1 MIVVFLSTAI
11 PTVLT
16 QRCDQMPTCIDGQPL
31 INCSRVFKNVTQIT
45 VYILENL
52 PANSVV
58 YCLDDELFFPNADY
72 ELSTSDFDINS
83 TIGAIVVK
91 EHLDYE
97 QVQEQQ
103 RMVTITARAT
113 QNGTEVTSEA
123 TLIVNIVNVNEFAPV
138 LSGSN
143 TRSFNFIEGS
153 TPTSYELFI
162 SDDDA
167 EPQSITYII
176 NGTGSEHFDIN
187 VDNRI
192 ENFPVVEMIFRPGLV
207 LDRENISMYQLTI
220 TAIDNIEPVKYSNP
234 LDINITVDD
243 INDNAPQFTNNRTFT
258 IPTVLGAGKFVG
270 NASASDPDA
279 GENGTVIYNIISST
293 DLFRIDNAGILYTTM
308 AYTEN
313 RNMLEDMGNTSIEIM
328 AKDNGSIPM
337 NSTATFVIILQ
348 HPPQF
353 SNDTYV
359 FSLEENN
366 NVDVTVGT
374 VMASFIDDNSMSLF
388 YEVGLDA
395 KGRFKI
401 DNDTGVIKALVS
413 LDREN
418 SSVETFTV
426 MAMGVMDAR
435 LVSTANVSV
444 EVLDQNDQ
452 RPQFDSEMY
461 NFMITA
467 REPVAGRISAT
478 DNDIG
483 VNAVVTFSIS
493 TSVDI
498 PLNITNV
505 GNNQADIIVID
516 HSQTGEFRFSV
527 LATDAGGLQD
537 TARVIV
543 EINPDTETDD
553 MNSSR
558 IIVIVA
564 IPVSIVVLLLL
575 SLIVSCVCYHMY
587 RKRYGQYSVHS
598 KDNSSFNGFTNTDS
612 GNVPTRKKSIL
623 KVPTGENGKFGSPSC
638 SEAASERV
646 KFEPRANMVM
656 FELDQ
661 PTIRK
666 EASIT
671 TDTKLGSGDD
681 SSICSGHNKHID
693 RDEGLILRS
702 SFKGNVPLAITT
714 LSSTMTDSDDEDDF
728 PSIPSNQLFT
738 GANNLRTQPPQ
749 PTPIGATNH
758 AYSPPLH
765 HYNPVPPAMVE
776 GGQMLSSENLDRH
789 NRAMAKRHKKVP
801 SDQYSETS
809 DGTGTYFT
817 SDAEDGSAYGEPPAT
832 WTSL

>member
-1 MIVVFLSTAI
+1 MIVIFLSTAI

-31 INCSRVFKNVTQIT
+31 INCSRVFNNVTRKQIT

-52 PANSVV
+52 PTNSVV
-58 YCLDDELFFPNADY
+58 YCLDDELFFPDAMYN
-72 ELSTSDFDINS
+72 LTTSDFNINS

-103 RMVTITARAT
+103 RMVTITTTAT

-123 TLIVNIVNVNEFAPV
+123 TLIVNVVNVNEFAPV
-138 LSGSN
+138 LGGSN

-153 TPTSYELFI
+153 IPASYELFI
-162 SDDDA
+162 SDDDTR
-167 EPQSITYII
+167 PYNVTYTIS
-176 NGTGSEHFDIN
+176 GTGSEHFIIN
-187 VDNRI
+187 VDDSI
-192 ENFPVVEMIFRPGLV
+192 EDFPTIQMIFRPGLV

-220 TAIDNIEPVKYSNP
+220 RATDNIEPVKYSNP
-234 LDINITVDD
+234 LYINITVDD

-258 IPTVLGAGKFVG
+258 IPTVLEAGEFVG

-279 GENGTVIYNIISST
+279 GENGTVIYNISST
-293 DLFRIDNAGILYTTM
+293 NLFSIDNAGILYTTV
-308 AYTEN
+308 AYTK
-313 RNMLEDMGNTSIEIM
+313 RRDMFEDMRNRSIDVEIM
-328 AKDNGSIPM
+328 AQDNGSIPM

-348 HPPQF
+348 LPPQF

-366 NVDVTVGT
+366 NADVTVGT

-395 KGRFKI
+395 KGQFKI
-401 DNDTGVIKALVS
+401 DNVTGVIKALVS

-426 MAMGVMDAR
+426 MAIGVMDAR
-435 LVSTANVSV
+435 LVSNATVRI

-543 EINPDTETDD
+543 VISQAS
-553 MNSSR
+553 MSSSDSQSQDST
-558 IIVIVA
+558 IVIV
-564 IPVSIVVLLLL
+564 ITVIL
-575 SLIVSCVCYHMY
+575 SVAYILTITILVIGTVYFLINKHKS
-587 RKRYGQYSVHS
+587 RTHS
-598 KDNSSFNGFTNTDS
+598 FY
-612 GNVPTRKKSIL
+612 
-623 KVPTGENGKFGSPSC
+623 E
-638 SEAASERV
+638 
-646 KFEPRANMVM
+646 
-656 FELDQ
+656 FEL
-661 PTIRK
+661 
-666 EASIT
+666 S
-671 TDTKLGSGDD
+671 
-681 SSICSGHNKHID
+681 
-693 RDEGLILRS
+693 
-702 SFKGNVPLAITT
+702 
-714 LSSTMTDSDDEDDF
+714 
-728 PSIPSNQLFT
+728 
-738 GANNLRTQPPQ
+738 
-749 PTPIGATNH
+749 
-758 AYSPPLH
+758 
-765 HYNPVPPAMVE
+765 
-776 GGQMLSSENLDRH
+776 
-789 NRAMAKRHKKVP
+789 
-801 SDQYSETS
+801 
-809 DGTGTYFT
+809 
-817 SDAEDGSAYGEPPAT
+817 
-832 WTSL
+832 

>member
-16 QRCDQMPTCIDGQPL
+16 QHCDQMPTCIYGHPL
-31 INCSRVFKNVTQIT
+31 INCSIVFNNVTHKQIT

-58 YCLDDELFFPNADY
+58 YCLDDELFFPNAMY
-72 ELSTSDFDINS
+72 NRTTSDFSINS
-83 TIGAIVVK
+83 TTGAIVVK

-97 QVQEQQ
+97 QVQEQ
-103 RMVTITARAT
+103 RRLVTIIARAT
-113 QNGTEVTSEA
+113 QNGTEVMSEA

-138 LSGSN
+138 LSGSSI
-143 TRSFNFIEGS
+143 RSFNFIEGS
-153 TPTSYELFI
+153 IPTSYELFI

-167 EPQSITYII
+167 GPQNITYII

-187 VDNRI
+187 VDDRI
-192 ENFPVVEMIFRPGLV
+192 ENFPVVEIIFCPGLV

-220 TAIDNIEPVKYSNP
+220 RAIDNIEPVKYSNP

-258 IPTVLGAGKFVG
+258 IPTVLEAGEFVG

-279 GENGTVIYNIISST
+279 GENGTVIYNIISMT
-293 DLFRIDNAGILYTTM
+293 DFFRIDNAGILYTTV
-308 AYTEN
+308 AYTEH
-313 RNMLEDMGNTSIEIM
+313 RNMFEDIRNISIEIM

-366 NVDVTVGT
+366 DVDVTVGT

-401 DNDTGVIKALVS
+401 DNATGVIKALVS

-426 MAMGVMDAR
+426 MAIGVMDAR
-435 LVSTANVSV
+435 LVSTATVGV

-543 EINPDTETDD
+543 EISQAST
-553 MNSSR
+553 SSSDSQSQDST
-558 IIVIVA
+558 IAIVIA
-564 IPVSIVVLLLL
+564 VVLSVAFILTITVLVIGTVYF
-575 SLIVSCVCYHMY
+575 LINKHKS
-587 RKRYGQYSVHS
+587 RTHS
-598 KDNSSFNGFTNTDS
+598 F
-612 GNVPTRKKSIL
+612 
-623 KVPTGENGKFGSPSC
+623 
-638 SEAASERV
+638 
-646 KFEPRANMVM
+646 FE
-656 FELDQ
+656 FEL
-661 PTIRK
+661 
-666 EASIT
+666 S
-671 TDTKLGSGDD
+671 
-681 SSICSGHNKHID
+681 
-693 RDEGLILRS
+693 
-702 SFKGNVPLAITT
+702 
-714 LSSTMTDSDDEDDF
+714 
-728 PSIPSNQLFT
+728 
-738 GANNLRTQPPQ
+738 
-749 PTPIGATNH
+749 
-758 AYSPPLH
+758 
-765 HYNPVPPAMVE
+765 
-776 GGQMLSSENLDRH
+776 
-789 NRAMAKRHKKVP
+789 
-801 SDQYSETS
+801 
-809 DGTGTYFT
+809 
-817 SDAEDGSAYGEPPAT
+817 
-832 WTSL
+832 